1 MEEDFFDFPIDD
13 DDDDDG
19 DDDPDIARDHLNDYL
34 DDELVGDKLEDD
46 MGHHPQRS
54 FNLAETYQQTNELE
68 ETEVPKCLGDIFESV
83 AGAIFLDS
91 DKSFDTVWKV
101 YYGLMKPHID
111 KFTSQVPK
119 SPIRELFELEP
130 ETAKFEK
137 PERTIDGKIRVTVAV
152 FGRGKFK
159 GVGRNYRIAKNA
171 AAKLALKYLKN
182 KIKTNLL

>member
-1 MEEDFFDFPIDD
+1 MNDSDNTDD
-13 DDDDDG
+13 NH
-19 DDDPDIARDHLNDYL
+19 DDP
-34 DDELVGDKLEDD
+34 LVKADTKKS
-46 MGHHPQRS
+46 HHHHHKPFLGTGQ
-54 FNLAETYQQTNELE
+54 LNELE
-68 ETEVPKCLGDIFESV
+68 EMEVPKCLGDIFESV

-91 DKSFDTVWKV
+91 NKSFDAVWKV

-111 KFTSQVPK
+111 RFTTTVPK

-137 PERTIDGKIRVTVAV
+137 PERTIDGKIRVTVSI

-171 AAKLALKYLKN
+171 AAKLALKCLKN
-182 KIKTNLL
+182 NEF